1 MTSTQAVRCAES
13 RGPLDLEKAMAKEK
27 PEGGEFSAVGKQ
39 TVARAYSAID
49 YYFDHLKKTV
59 ASAPTGGN

>member
-1 MTSTQAVRCAES
+1 
-13 RGPLDLEKAMAKEK
+13 MAKEK

-49 YYFDHLKKTV
+49 YY
-59 ASAPTGGN
+59 SII